1 MAKGRVKKRTHIGAP
16 GRQTAPG
23 NAPSKPGERTP
34 KSMVI
39 RIGASEVGP
48 SVTQL
53 VRDVRTMMEP
63 QTATRLRERRS
74 NKLRDYTTMA
84 GPLGVSH
91 LLLFS
96 KSSSGNT
103 NMRLALTPRGPTFH
117 FRVEKYSLCKD
128 VQKSMRRPKIGA
140 NDNHLTPPLLVMNH
154 FTTQLKEGVNGE
166 PQPPQIPKH
175 LESLTTTVFQSLFP
189 PINPTTTP
197 LKGIKRVLLL
207 DRKPADPTSD
217 SASYILDLRHF
228 AIETRTAKSVPKA
241 LRKLDAAEKLKHPGG
256 QKRKR
261 GALPNLGKLDD
272 VADYLL
278 DPHAADGFTSG
289 SDSEPDT
296 DAEVEVL
303 APTAQRVQRRNTKKS
318 SDEAARSSSDRRD
331 PRVNVEKKGI
341 KLHELGPRLRLR
353 LTKVE
358 EGVCAGKVMWHEY
371 IHKTKEELKRM
382 DRVHE
387 VRRQEKEARKKE
399 QRANVERKRAERRA
413 RGEPEVD
420 EEEEG
425 EGVGLSDAEDDEWDD
440 EEGVARE
447 EDGEEGEDEDDAMED
462 DVAALTS
469 VLPALAVCTVV
480 YLSHTGSRDNTGTR
494 SSGRSPPPPPPKPKA
509 KTCQHPQAPKP
520 RVISPESIQ
529 QWHEACTL
537 AFKDKPL
544 LRAFPPPPSEPCG
557 DARCRA
563 ERRVLEACY
572 CNIRKAFK
580 GRADLRGDRVNFHPD
595 RFMRV
600 PGDVRERVRRA
611 AGEVFVVVNG
621 MFQEVDEEGKNG
633 L

>member
-1 MAKGRVKKRTHIGAP
+1 MAKRRVKKRTHVGAP
-16 GRQTAPG
+16 GRQAAPG

-63 QTATRLRERRS
+63 QTATRLKERRS

-103 NMRLALTPRGPTFH
+103 NLRLALTPRGPTFH
-117 FRVEKYSLCKD
+117 LRVEKYSLCKD
-128 VQKSMRRPKIGA
+128 VQKSMRRPKSGA
-140 NDNHLTPPLLVMNH
+140 NENHLTPPLLVMNN
-154 FTTQLKEGVNGE
+154 FTTQPKEGGNGE
-166 PQPPQIPKH
+166 QKQPQIPKH

-207 DRKPADPTSD
+207 DRKPSDPASE
-217 SASYILDLRHF
+217 SASYVLDLRHF

-241 LRKLDAAEKLKHPGG
+241 LRKLDAAEKLKHAG

-289 SDSEPDT
+289 SESEPDT

-303 APTAQRVQRRNTKKS
+303 APTAQKVQRRNTKKS
-318 SDEAARSSSDRRD
+318 DEARDRRD
-331 PRVNVEKKGI
+331 PRANVEKKGI

-371 IHKTKEELKRM
+371 IHKSKEELRQM

-387 VRRQEKEARKKE
+387 QRSQVKERRKAE

-413 RGEPEVD
+413 RGQPEED
-420 EEEEG
+420 EEDE
-425 EGVGLSDAEDDEWDD
+425 VLSDAEDDEWDD
-440 EEGVARE
+440 EDGVEE
-447 EDGEEGEDEDDAMED
+447 EDVVDGAEEDDDMED
-462 DVAALTS
+462 
-469 VLPALAVCTVV
+469 
-480 YLSHTGSRDNTGTR
+480 G
-494 SSGRSPPPPPPKPKA
+494 
-509 KTCQHPQAPKP
+509 
-520 RVISPESIQ
+520 
-529 QWHEACTL
+529 
-537 AFKDKPL
+537 
-544 LRAFPPPPSEPCG
+544 
-557 DARCRA
+557 
-563 ERRVLEACY
+563 
-572 CNIRKAFK
+572 
-580 GRADLRGDRVNFHPD
+580 
-595 RFMRV
+595 
-600 PGDVRERVRRA
+600 
-611 AGEVFVVVNG
+611 
-621 MFQEVDEEGKNG
+621 
-633 L
+633 

>member
-128 VQKSMRRPKIGA
+128 VQKGMRRPKIGA

-217 SASYILDLRHF
+217 SASYIVDLRHF

-462 DVAALTS
+462 DVAAPTS

-480 YLSHTGSRDNTGTR
+480 YLYIHTRHG
-494 SSGRSPPPPPPKPKA
+494 A
-509 KTCQHPQAPKP
+509 
-520 RVISPESIQ
+520 PES
-529 QWHEACTL
+529 T
-537 AFKDKPL
+537 DKSV
-544 LRAFPPPPSEPCG
+544 A
-557 DARCRA
+557 AYI
-563 ERRVLEACY
+563 RRHVSPY
-572 CNIRKAFK
+572 K
-580 GRADLRGDRVNFHPD
+580 GTVATNTAWTGLDMMFY
-595 RFMRV
+595 V
-600 PGDVRERVRRA
+600 PR
-611 AGEVFVVVNG
+611 
-621 MFQEVDEEGKNG
+621 
-633 L
+633 

>member
-154 FTTQLKEGVNGE
+154 FTTQPKEGVNGE
-166 PQPPQIPKH
+166 QQPPQIPKH

-207 DRKPADPTSD
+207 DRKPSDPASD

-228 AIETRTAKSVPKA
+228 AIETRTAKSVPKV

-303 APTAQRVQRRNTKKS
+303 APIAQRVQRRNTKKS
-318 SDEAARSSSDRRD
+318 SDDAARSSSDRRD

-387 VRRQEKEARKKE
+387 VRRQEKEARKRE

-420 EEEEG
+420 EEEDG

-440 EEGVARE
+440 EEGDAG
-447 EDGEEGEDEDDAMED
+447 EDVVGGMDEDDAMED
-462 DVAALTS
+462 
-469 VLPALAVCTVV
+469 
-480 YLSHTGSRDNTGTR
+480 G
-494 SSGRSPPPPPPKPKA
+494 
-509 KTCQHPQAPKP
+509 
-520 RVISPESIQ
+520 
-529 QWHEACTL
+529 
-537 AFKDKPL
+537 
-544 LRAFPPPPSEPCG
+544 
-557 DARCRA
+557 
-563 ERRVLEACY
+563 
-572 CNIRKAFK
+572 
-580 GRADLRGDRVNFHPD
+580 
-595 RFMRV
+595 
-600 PGDVRERVRRA
+600 
-611 AGEVFVVVNG
+611 
-621 MFQEVDEEGKNG
+621 
-633 L
+633 

>member
-154 FTTQLKEGVNGE
+154 FTTQPKEGANGE
-166 PQPPQIPKH
+166 QQPPQIPKH

-303 APTAQRVQRRNTKKS
+303 APTAQKVQRRNAKKS
-318 SDEAARSSSDRRD
+318 SDEAARSSDRRD

-387 VRRQEKEARKKE
+387 VRRREKEARKRE

-413 RGEPEVD
+413 RGLPEVD

-425 EGVGLSDAEDDEWDD
+425 DGVRLSDAEDDEWDD
-440 EEGVARE
+440 EEGDAG
-447 EDGEEGEDEDDAMED
+447 EDVVVGMDEDDAMED
-462 DVAALTS
+462 
-469 VLPALAVCTVV
+469 ALAETVMK
-480 YLSHTGSRDNTGTR
+480 L
-494 SSGRSPPPPPPKPKA
+494 
-509 KTCQHPQAPKP
+509 
-520 RVISPESIQ
+520 
-529 QWHEACTL
+529 
-537 AFKDKPL
+537 
-544 LRAFPPPPSEPCG
+544 
-557 DARCRA
+557 
-563 ERRVLEACY
+563 
-572 CNIRKAFK
+572 
-580 GRADLRGDRVNFHPD
+580 
-595 RFMRV
+595 
-600 PGDVRERVRRA
+600 
-611 AGEVFVVVNG
+611 
-621 MFQEVDEEGKNG
+621 
-633 L
+633 